1 MQART
6 ENLQAQLAAA
16 TTQLHDLQ
24 ARQQQLEARN
34 ASLESFASTALSHD
48 PLGPPVVRQN
58 ILHRLCLQYASSF
71 CLSIPCKHAYAGLQE
86 KKRDGSVRR
95 KSVCLMD
102 CRLMQ
107 TGAASHQV
115 WQVMI
120 SSVSH

>member
-1 MQART
+1 MQARI

-58 ILHRLCLQYASSF
+58 ILNPAQTLPAVCIFILLEHTLQT
-71 CLSIPCKHAYAGLQE
+71 CI
-86 KKRDGSVRR
+86 RR
-95 KSVCLMD
+95 PS
-102 CRLMQ
+102 
-107 TGAASHQV
+107 GEEG
-115 WQVMI
+115 
-120 SSVSH
+120 

>member
-34 ASLESFASTALSHD
+34 VSLESFASTALGPD

-58 ILHRLCLQYASSF
+58 MPLPA
-71 CLSIPCKHAYAGLQE
+71 
-86 KKRDGSVRR
+86 
-95 KSVCLMD
+95 
-102 CRLMQ
+102 Q
-107 TGAASHQV
+107 TLPAACIFVGQSA
-115 WQVMI
+115 
-120 SSVSH
+120 